1 MENEGQQTKKQV
13 ILGWA
18 PPANVYMPSPA
29 MSVLKA
35 YLQNFGYNVCIEY
48 WNLYLRKLQNEFM
61 WSDGTLADE
70 GAEHLLLYYNYL
82 AIKHKDTCAYNRL
95 KVLLKAIK
103 PQYINMS
110 PNFWDEHMHQYA
122 QKFEEL
128 LNEIIDKY
136 DFDNILYFGLEVN
149 LYQWVLFEYYR
160 RKNQREKSICSNR
173 CRRHRHQRSGDC
185 LFAKFRTIRYR
196 YVGRR
201 RDSSASFD

>member
-128 LNEIIDKY
+128 LNEII
-136 DFDNILYFGLEVN
+136 LEFN
-149 LYQWVLFEYYR
+149 L
-160 RKNQREKSICSNR
+160 
-173 CRRHRHQRSGDC
+173 
-185 LFAKFRTIRYR
+185 
-196 YVGRR
+196 
-201 RDSSASFD
+201 

>member
-1 MENEGQQTKKQV
+1 MGNEGQKTKKQV

-35 YLQNFGYNVCIEY
+35 YLQNFGYNVRIEY

-110 PNFWDEHMHQYA
+110 PNF
-122 QKFEEL
+122 L
-128 LNEIIDKY
+128 
-136 DFDNILYFGLEVN
+136 G
-149 LYQWVLFEYYR
+149 
-160 RKNQREKSICSNR
+160 
-173 CRRHRHQRSGDC
+173 
-185 LFAKFRTIRYR
+185 
-196 YVGRR
+196 
-201 RDSSASFD
+201 

>member
-1 MENEGQQTKKQV
+1 MF
-13 ILGWA
+13 ICCL
-18 PPANVYMPSPA
+18 
-29 MSVLKA
+29 
-35 YLQNFGYNVCIEY
+35 
-48 WNLYLRKLQNEFM
+48 LYTSDAADEFM

-122 QKFEEL
+122 QKFEDL

-136 DFDNILYFGLEVN
+136 DFDKILYFGLEVN
-149 LYQWVLFEYYR
+149 LYQWVCSS
-160 RKNQREKSICSNR
+160 REKSICSNR

-201 RDSSASFD
+201 RDSAASFD

>member
-18 PPANVYMPSPA
+18 PPA
-29 MSVLKA
+29 KA

-95 KVLLKAIK
+95 KVLLKAT
-103 PQYINMS
+103 S
-110 PNFWDEHMHQYA
+110 CNF
-122 QKFEEL
+122 
-128 LNEIIDKY
+128 IIFMQNGQSK
-136 DFDNILYFGLEVN
+136 
-149 LYQWVLFEYYR
+149 
-160 RKNQREKSICSNR
+160 
-173 CRRHRHQRSGDC
+173 
-185 LFAKFRTIRYR
+185 
-196 YVGRR
+196 
-201 RDSSASFD
+201 

>member
-95 KVLLKAIK
+95 KVLLKAT
-103 PQYINMS
+103 
-110 PNFWDEHMHQYA
+110 
-122 QKFEEL
+122 
-128 LNEIIDKY
+128 
-136 DFDNILYFGLEVN
+136 N
-149 LYQWVLFEYYR
+149 LSI
-160 RKNQREKSICSNR
+160 SICLLIFGMNI
-173 CRRHRHQRSGDC
+173 CIDMP
-185 LFAKFRTIRYR
+185 K
-196 YVGRR
+196 
-201 RDSSASFD
+201 SSKNC